1 VRWASLDLT
10 KPRDGRALPRL
21 PHVAMFQP
29 VPVPVPPCPAP
40 PPPTPAS
47 PSATPTPLSTPIPP
61 PTETVPDPDGREA
74 RTWRYVLKFDLPS
87 RIATMKN
94 ALGDA
99 VSIIPSYAPPPFRT
113 DGDGVVLDQS
123 LFQGAWAN
131 SSNKVTIR
139 SIKDTNMWRGT
150 PPYDYLTYTTTELND
165 DCTVGAGIRA
175 GCNTWEFLL
184 EFSGSAPAGDPGRP
198 FAAYDL
204 TTGKPT
210 GGTWAER
217 APANII
223 GRGAQSVNWGLLAY
237 SSTADDTC
245 NDPNGTASNKL
256 VTAIN
261 PTGTDVGQILEAMR
275 LLRDGGLPVG
285 GDTPTQSAL
294 DKAQQQMVDTFAIDP
309 LYQCLRT
316 YGVILVTDG
325 ESNVCNDG
333 AAPDKSW
340 GFTGGGG
347 LPSNGGCPPPIL
359 DTDNWKDFPPG
370 VADDIWNL
378 ALTTPCTG
386 KAPRPASIGP
396 INPRTWVIGF
406 GSDSAG
412 IKCELN
418 YTAYKGRTDANDPE
432 GNAGFLHLQDP
443 RLITC
448 TAWDSPLGTD
458 GRKCIAGTD
467 APYDG
472 SLDYAFFAD
481 ETQELVDAFELIT
494 SASARGDYATGAPVQ
509 GPVSGAVQGQGKY
522 VILSSTSYPDWEG
535 HLYKFDSTKYK
546 ADGNHLPG
554 YRVWDAAVKLAARDT
569 TTRRIYTWDTSSLNL
584 VEVKN
589 KSGDTAPEDDLLAI
603 RPALTAE
610 VVDFIRGND
619 GTKTGTKRTKLLG
632 PLINTVPSI
641 VAAPNLFGQA
651 TLDESHATFEGGTD
665 GTAGQGKRRIMV
677 WIGSNDGMLHAFD
690 FETGQEN
697 LALIPPQV
705 LEAQERL
712 YANFVRAGLKNTGQP
727 IGFENIYGV
736 AGSLRFGDVFFAT
749 GGWRTVG
756 LLTLADGGDLLA
768 AIDITHPYPG
778 DTSTDPVIPPDR
790 DYGSFPRSG
799 DLTGA
804 PVQVIWQKTGTDLPG
819 LGKTW
824 SLPALS
830 PRSSSAWSINFGA
843 GYDTTSVWDSP
854 QVPRVFQLN
863 PVDGS
868 QLGSAPSALLSSESG
883 AWVGNQSFADAVR
896 FKHDASAF
904 ASDNIATRG
913 LQADLN
919 GRIWFLDPNDIAG
932 TAPFIGIDA
941 SAVAGQSQPL
951 YYPPAAGGQGLPA
964 TAGCNVYSFGSGTF
978 YERSTRVNGPET
990 GSTGFVPSL
999 YFAANDKTRWNATWD
1014 DRLTDFVLQIPI
1026 KDILRPESC
1035 SAESFAD
1042 GNCTAVSTDIAF
1054 YGTTLSRFTQMT
1066 GAPLLLIDP
1075 KGTQPNVGI
1084 FVLYDPTVGCN
1095 GASYAVRVYWKTD
1108 GCTPPLTV
1116 GEGTTGATG
1125 APEDAIVK
1133 ADFAGL
1139 GVASG
1144 LTTVGKNVFTGIAG
1158 LGGDQAGLHGL
1169 DEDINFGLPNSFRPL
1184 WWKEL
1189 K

>member
-1 VRWASLDLT
+1 
-10 KPRDGRALPRL
+10 
-21 PHVAMFQP
+21 M
-29 VPVPVPPCPAP
+29 
-40 PPPTPAS
+40 
-47 PSATPTPLSTPIPP
+47 
-61 PTETVPDPDGREA
+61 
-74 RTWRYVLKFDLPS
+74 LKFDLPS

-94 ALGDA
+94 ALGDS

-113 DGDGVVLDQS
+113 DAAGVVLDQS
-123 LFQGAWAN
+123 AFEGAWAN
-131 SSNKVTIR
+131 TSNKVTIR
-139 SIKDTNMWRGT
+139 SIKDTNKWRGT
-150 PPYDYLTYTTTELND
+150 PPYDFLTYTTTELND
-165 DCTVGAGIRA
+165 DCTPGVGIRP
-175 GCNTWEFLL
+175 GCNTWAFEL
-184 EFSGSAPAGDPGRP
+184 SYGGSAPAGDPGRP

-210 GGTWAER
+210 SGTWAER

-223 GRGAQSVNWGLLAY
+223 GNGADSVNWGLLAY

-245 NDPNGTASNKL
+245 NNPNGTTSNKL

-261 PTGTDVGQILEAMR
+261 PTGTDVGEILEAMR

-294 DKAQQQMVDTFAIDP
+294 DKAQQHMVDTFAIDP

-333 AAPDKSW
+333 AVPDKPW
-340 GFTGGGG
+340 GYVDPVTGT
-347 LPSNGGCPPPIL
+347 SNGGCPPPVL

-378 ALTTPCTG
+378 ALTTPCAG
-386 KAPRPASIGP
+386 KAPRPAAFGP

-406 GSDSAG
+406 GSDAGG

-418 YTAYKGRTDANDPE
+418 YTAYKGRTDANAPE
-432 GNAGFLHLQDP
+432 NDAGFIYNKDP
-443 RLITC
+443 RLRSC
-448 TAWDSPLGTD
+448 TAWDTEDPPNCT
-458 GRKCIAGTD
+458 AWVD

-472 SLDYAFFAD
+472 SQDYAFFAD

-494 SASARGDYATGAPVQ
+494 SASAKGDYATGAPVQ

-546 ADGNHLPG
+546 ADGNHEPN
-554 YRVWDAAVKLAARDT
+554 YRVWDAAVKLAGRDT
-569 TTRRIYTWDTSSLNL
+569 TTRRIYTWDPSSLNL

-589 KSGDTAPEDDLLAI
+589 ETGDSAPAPGLLAI
-603 RPALTAE
+603 QPSLTAE

-619 GTKTGTKRTKLLG
+619 GTKTGTKRTKILG

-651 TLDESHATFEGGTD
+651 TLDESHADFEGGTD
-665 GTAGQGKRRIMV
+665 GTAGQGKRRIMI

-690 FETGQEN
+690 FETGEEN
-697 LALIPPQV
+697 LALIPPQL

-712 YANFVRAGLKNTGQP
+712 YANFEGAGKKNTGQP

-736 AGSLRFGDVFFAT
+736 AGSLRFGDVFFPT

-756 LLTLADGGDLLA
+756 LMSLADGGDLLA

-778 DTSTDPVIPPDR
+778 DTSTDPVTPPDR
-790 DYGSFPRSG
+790 DYGSFPRAG
-799 DLTGA
+799 DIPNA
-804 PVQVIWQKTGTDLPG
+804 PVQVIWQKTSASTGMAG

-843 GYDTTSVWDSP
+843 GYDTASVWDSP
-854 QVPRVFQLN
+854 QAPRVFQLN

-868 QLGSAPSALLSSESG
+868 SLGSAASALLTAESG
-883 AWVGNQSFADAVR
+883 AWVGNQAFADAVR

-932 TAPFIGIDA
+932 TNAPFVGIDA
-941 SAVAGQSQPL
+941 SAVAGRDGTPNSQPL
-951 YYPPAAGGQGLPA
+951 YYPPAAGGQGLPP

-999 YFAANDKTRWNATWD
+999 YFAANEKARYDVAID
-1014 DRLTDFVLQIPI
+1014 PADVLRIPI

-1035 SAESFAD
+1035 SAESFAK
-1042 GNCTAVSTDIAF
+1042 GNCSAVSTDVAF
-1054 YGTTLSRFTQMT
+1054 YGATLSRFTQMT
-1066 GAPLLLIDP
+1066 AAPLLLIDP

-1095 GASYAVRVYWKTD
+1095 GASYAIRVYWKTD
-1108 GCTPPLTV
+1108 GCSPPLTV
-1116 GEGTTGATG
+1116 GAGTTGATG
-1125 APEDAIVK
+1125 TAEDAVVK
-1133 ADFAGL
+1133 ADFAGF

-1158 LGGDQAGLHGL
+1158 LGGDQAGLRGL
-1169 DEDINFGLPNSFRPL
+1169 DEEVNFGLPNSFRPL